1 MTTEQQ
7 TVQPVTPAFTIHA
20 GIIHQI
26 QKTQHKKNAQL
37 IKRLQLHTNNAPLKH
52 FVEYAEDVLNR
63 YGSNRSVSGGFT
75 TKDTLSKDL
84 VAHQFALQ
92 PTTDYL
98 VLSQDIVTSLYNIIQ
113 KNSATTGEHIPMI
126 FYRDDNKDKE
136 YLLLSLVSLNQS
148 INIDKGEFVDTTM
161 IDKDALKVGIRI
173 DLKAM
178 KYHFNH
184 QTEAIAEPYIQWIE
198 RKKNKL
204 PDYIQ
209 NFIPVS
215 ERINDKVATTQF
227 INAFKRFS
235 EQTFENEDVR
245 FEIQKKVYDY
255 LDECHKQGKSIH
267 IEDDIDPIIEA
278 EMKAKGLEDKP
289 TFSDYRTSEQIQLDS
304 SFSPNKEVVN
314 NSKTFK
320 FSSKTSE
327 LSIRGR
333 SKDLGRRVKLVSE
346 SNKKYIKIELDKDD
360 YDRFKEQYPNAE
372 ETEQ

>member
-1 MTTEQQ
+1 
-7 TVQPVTPAFTIHA
+7 
-20 GIIHQI
+20 
-26 QKTQHKKNAQL
+26 
-37 IKRLQLHTNNAPLKH
+37 
-52 FVEYAEDVLNR
+52 
-63 YGSNRSVSGGFT
+63 
-75 TKDTLSKDL
+75 
-84 VAHQFALQ
+84 
-92 PTTDYL
+92 
-98 VLSQDIVTSLYNIIQ
+98 
-113 KNSATTGEHIPMI
+113 
-126 FYRDDNKDKE
+126 
-136 YLLLSLVSLNQS
+136 
-148 INIDKGEFVDTTM
+148 M

-178 KYHFNH
+178 KYHFDH

-245 FEIQKKVYDY
+245 FEIQKTVYDY

>member
-1 MTTEQQ
+1 MVATQATE
-7 TVQPVTPAFTIHA
+7 PETPAFTIHA

-37 IKRLQLHTNNAPLKH
+37 IKRKQLHTNNAPLKH

-63 YGSNRSVSGGFT
+63 YGSNRSISGGFT

-84 VAHQFALQ
+84 VIHQFALQ

-113 KNSATTGEHIPMI
+113 NKSATTGGHIPMI

-148 INIDKGEFVDTTM
+148 INIDKGEFVDTTI

-178 KYHFNH
+178 KYHFEN
-184 QTEAIAEPYIQWIE
+184 QTEAVAEPYIQWIE
-198 RKKNKL
+198 RKKNEL
-204 PDYIQ
+204 PEYIQ

-215 ERINDKVATTQF
+215 EKANDEATTQF
-227 INAFKRFS
+227 INAFNLFS

-255 LDECHKQGKSIH
+255 LDECYKQKSVY

-289 TFSDYRTSEQIQLDS
+289 TFSDYRTSEKIQLDS
-304 SFSPNKEVVN
+304 SFFPKKNVIN
-314 NSKTFK
+314 NSQTFK
-320 FSSKTSE
+320 FSSKTIE

-333 SKDLGRRVKLVSE
+333 KKDLGRRVKLVSE
-346 SNKKYIKIELDKDD
+346 SNKRYIKIELDKDD
-360 YDRFKEQYPNAE
+360 YDRFKKQHPDAE
-372 ETEQ
+372 ET